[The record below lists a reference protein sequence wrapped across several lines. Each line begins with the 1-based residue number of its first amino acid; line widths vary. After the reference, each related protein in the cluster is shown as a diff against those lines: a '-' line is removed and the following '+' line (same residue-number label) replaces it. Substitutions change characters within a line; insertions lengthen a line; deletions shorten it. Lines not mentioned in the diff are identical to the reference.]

1 MTNTTDRPALL
12 FDLGGVIMDI
22 KRENCVA
29 SMRRLGMQH
38 PEEFLGDYGQKGPFL
53 LLEKGE
59 ITPEEFRA
67 QLRPYLREGVADS
80 EIDAAFNDFLVGIPI
95 ERLRRLEELHRDHR
109 VYMLS
114 NTNKIMWDS
123 KIADEFRK
131 DGHDRDYYFDGCV
144 ASFAVK
150 SYKPDAKIFMT
161 ALDRFGLTPE
171 GTIFFDDSKANC
183 DAAAALGF
191 QTVWVCPG
199 AEFYNLLPGREDA

>member
-1 MTNTTDRPALL
+1 
-12 FDLGGVIMDI
+12 MDI

-67 QLRPYLREGVADS
+67 QLRPYLREGVTDN
-80 EIDAAFNDFLVGIPI
+80 EIDAAFNDFLVGIPT

-123 KIADEFRK
+123 KIAEEFRK

-144 ASFAVK
+144 TSFAVK
-150 SYKPDAKIFMT
+150 SYKPEAEIFRQV
-161 ALDRFGLTPE
+161 LDRFGLKPE
-171 GTIFFDDSKANC
+171 ETVFFDDSEANC

-191 QTVWVCPG
+191 QTIWVYPG
-199 AEFYNLLPGREDA
+199 AEFYDLLPSREDA